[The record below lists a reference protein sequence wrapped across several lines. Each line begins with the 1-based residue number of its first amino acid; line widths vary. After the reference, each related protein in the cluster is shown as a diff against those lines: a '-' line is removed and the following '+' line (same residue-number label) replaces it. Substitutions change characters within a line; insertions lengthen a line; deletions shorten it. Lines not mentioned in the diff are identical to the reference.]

1 MANIHIFKFITT
13 QKSIITAQNSERA
26 SELETTP
33 AQMVLVC
40 KTRIRQAKPRGGA
53 AAPTAPPLAT
63 SLLPAVS
70 SPLAPLPPSSLRP
83 IRHTSEDTA
92 REGTHIPLSAVS
104 LHPLFLSSHTL
115 SPSMDTGS
123 KQQINKQTIK

>member
-1 MANIHIFKFITT
+1 MEEIQLKTRKVVTLDMTEKCNCLLLHIFKFITT

-53 AAPTAPPLAT
+53 EAPTAPPLAT
-63 SLLPAVS
+63 SLYQSGLK
-70 SPLAPLPPSSLRP
+70 
-83 IRHTSEDTA
+83 I
-92 REGTHIPLSAVS
+92 
-104 LHPLFLSSHTL
+104 FLNVNIDRT
-115 SPSMDTGS
+115 
-123 KQQINKQTIK
+123 